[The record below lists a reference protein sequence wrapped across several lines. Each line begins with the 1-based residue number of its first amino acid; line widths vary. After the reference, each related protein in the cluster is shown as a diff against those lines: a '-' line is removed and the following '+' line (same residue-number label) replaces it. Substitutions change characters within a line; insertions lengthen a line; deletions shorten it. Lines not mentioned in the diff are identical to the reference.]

1 MRRRVFTIAAVLL
14 SAVVLS
20 WLLRSEEASDGSS
33 TVAVDPPVDTSSR
46 PATLSEPPVL
56 AEPKGFAAPVGSEPV
71 GSEPVGNE
79 PTVRAPVDVDTRA
92 DFNEQARAFFANAAQ
107 MTAEVRLH
115 EAQQLEQELTRL
127 EQAGGLSAGE
137 TFVMRVGLIREMVP
151 AGAQQ
156 DTQLQAL
163 QERYRAETQRR
174 VATAQARPDPQFGS
188 YKVRESE
195 IVNEVMA
202 METIPDG
209 LNRHEYLRR
218 RLQSAREQL
227 TPQ

>member
-14 SAVVLS
+14 SAVALG
-20 WLLRSEEASDGSS
+20 WLLRSEESSEGSHV
-33 TVAVDPPVDTSSR
+33 VAVDSPAVASPKPETISAPPAR
-46 PATLSEPPVL
+46 
-56 AEPKGFAAPVGSEPV
+56 AEPKSFAA
-71 GSEPVGNE
+71 
-79 PTVRAPVDVDTRA
+79 TPVDVETRA
-92 DFNEQARAFFANAAQ
+92 RFNEQARGFFASAAQ
-107 MTAEVRLH
+107 MDEEDRLR
-115 EAQQLEQELTRL
+115 EAQRLEQELTRI

-137 TFVMRVGLIREMVP
+137 TLMVRAGLIRETVP

-156 DTQLQAL
+156 DAQLRAL

-174 VATAQARPDPQFGS
+174 VAAAQALSNPQFGS

-209 LNRHEYLRR
+209 LSRDEYLRQ